1 MTFIN
6 NKMMNPVF
14 IALLS
19 LVYGGLFLLISGH
32 MEFLGTLPPK
42 SSANYGF
49 WNNWL
54 AFIYE
59 GGLTIIGYTIL
70 GITLVIVGLSIFGS
84 YRKLDEYQSALLLKV
99 IMVSGLITLVSFPLL
114 VINVLSEPSFAI
126 PFTLF
131 FVVVIWLFFQITYL
145 LFLIKFR

>member
-6 NKMMNPVF
+6 NKMTNAVF

-42 SSANYGF
+42 SAANYGF

-54 AFIYE
+54 AFIYG
-59 GGLTIIGYTIL
+59 GGLTIIGYIIL
-70 GITLVIVGLSIFGS
+70 GTTLVIVGLSLFGS

-99 IMVSGLITLVSFPLL
+99 IMVSGLVTLVSFPLL
-114 VINVLSEPSFAI
+114 VINLLSEPLFAI

-131 FVVVIWLFFQITYL
+131 FVVVIWFFFQITYL

>member
-1 MTFIN
+1 MTFIT
-6 NKMMNPVF
+6 NKVTNAVF

-19 LVYGGLFLLISGH
+19 LVYGGLFLLISDH
-32 MEFLGTLPPK
+32 MEFISILPPK
-42 SSANYGF
+42 ASANYGF
-49 WNNWL
+49 WNTWL
-54 AFIYE
+54 AFIYD

-70 GITLVIVGLSIFGS
+70 GITVAIGGLSFFGS

-114 VINVLSEPSFAI
+114 VINLLSEPLFAI

-131 FVVVIWLFFQITYL
+131 FVVVVWLFFQITYL

>member
-1 MTFIN
+1 MTFIT
-6 NKMMNPVF
+6 NKVTNAVF

-32 MEFLGTLPPK
+32 MEFLSTLPPK
-42 SSANYGF
+42 ASVNYGF
-49 WNNWL
+49 WNTWL
-54 AFIYE
+54 TFIYD

-70 GITLVIVGLSIFGS
+70 GITVAIGGLSFFGS
-84 YRKLDEYQSALLLKV
+84 YKKLDEYQSSLLLKV

-114 VINVLSEPSFAI
+114 VINVLSEPLFAI

-145 LFLIKFR
+145 LFLIKLR

>member
-1 MTFIN
+1 MTFIT
-6 NKMMNPVF
+6 NKVTNAVF

-32 MEFLGTLPPK
+32 MEFLSTLPPK
-42 SSANYGF
+42 ASANYGF
-49 WNNWL
+49 WNTWL
-54 AFIYE
+54 AFIYD

-70 GITLVIVGLSIFGS
+70 GITVAIGGLSFFGS
-84 YRKLDEYQSALLLKV
+84 YKKLDEYQSSLLLKV

-114 VINVLSEPSFAI
+114 VINVLSEPLFAI

-145 LFLIKFR
+145 LFLIKLR

>member
-1 MTFIN
+1 MIFIN
-6 NKMMNPVF
+6 NKVTNAVF
-14 IALLS
+14 MALLS

-54 AFIYE
+54 AFIYG
-59 GGLTIIGYTIL
+59 GGLTIIGYIIL
-70 GITLVIVGLSIFGS
+70 GTTLVIVGLSLFGS
-84 YRKLDEYQSALLLKV
+84 CRKLDEYQSALLLKV
-99 IMVSGLITLVSFPLL
+99 IMVSGLVTLVSFPLL
-114 VINVLSEPSFAI
+114 VINLLSEPLFAI

-131 FVVVIWLFFQITYL
+131 FVVVIWFFFQITYL